1 MVSSVGMDVLRG
13 AVGKMRAAAFSCRTG
28 EAGECYGVFV
38 MIVYTKS
45 HCGWCRAALAWLDG
59 HGYRYEVREVL
70 GDPAAY
76 ARMREISGQS
86 LAPTLEVDGKVL
98 ADFDTDQLED
108 FLAANGIKP

>member
-1 MVSSVGMDVLRG
+1 MVV
-13 AVGKMRAAAFSCRTG
+13 
-28 EAGECYGVFV
+28 V

-45 HCGWCRAALAWLDG
+45 HCGWCRDAVAWLDR

-86 LAPTLEVDGKVL
+86 LTPTMEVDGKVL
-98 ADFDTDQLED
+98 ADFDTGQLEK
-108 FLAANGIKP
+108 FLEAHGIRP